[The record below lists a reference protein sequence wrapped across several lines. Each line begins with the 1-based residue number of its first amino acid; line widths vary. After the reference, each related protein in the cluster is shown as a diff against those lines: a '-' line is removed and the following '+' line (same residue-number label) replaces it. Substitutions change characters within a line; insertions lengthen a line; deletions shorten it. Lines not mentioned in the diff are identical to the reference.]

1 MQFSGT
7 HPRSTSASRVLGIQE
22 SVVKDLSSG
31 DSSSPRVL
39 DMGNG
44 LMIWNWEDSVLV
56 DGYLNFIV
64 VY

>member
-1 MQFSGT
+1 MQFSGI
-7 HPRSTSASRVLGIQE
+7 HPRFISASWVVGIQE
-22 SVVKDLSSG
+22 SAVKDPSSG

-56 DGYLNFIV
+56 NGYLHFIV